1 MLYFKRFF
9 IFFLLCFFSFSVTAF
24 TLDDVKIRGSLNCGI
39 SEKRTGF
46 ADVNSDGE
54 LNVVDIVNIVGM
66 VLDTSF
72 AQSVEWLD
80 EHFPQ
85 LDVRGRLQ
93 TLNYNWESTE

>member
-1 MLYFKRFF
+1 MNFDQLINKNFHILQRDKRLKYKDNF
-9 IFFLLCFFSFSVTAF
+9 ILDASIPTYEEFLAS
-24 TLDDVKIRGSLNCGI
+24 
-39 SEKRTGF
+39 
-46 ADVNSDGE
+46 DVNSDGE

-85 LDVRGRLQ
+85 LNVRGRLQ
-93 TLNYNWESTE
+93 ALNYNWESTE

>member
-1 MLYFKRFF
+1 M
-9 IFFLLCFFSFSVTAF
+9 IVP
-24 TLDDVKIRGSLNCGI
+24 G
-39 SEKRTGF
+39 
-46 ADVNSDGE
+46 DVNFDGNINVVDIVLVVNFILDASIPTYEEFLASDVNADGE

-85 LDVRGRLQ
+85 LNVRGRLQ
-93 TLNYNWESTE
+93 ALNYNWETN